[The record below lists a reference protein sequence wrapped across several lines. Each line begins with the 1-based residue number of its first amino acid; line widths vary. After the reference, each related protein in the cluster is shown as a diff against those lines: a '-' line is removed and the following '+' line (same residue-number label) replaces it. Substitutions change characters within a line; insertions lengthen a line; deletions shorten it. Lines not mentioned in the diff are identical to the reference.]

1 MLYELLP
8 AKSVSQER
16 LRIRIRQ
23 QYVAYLWEKERVPTQ
38 QQVDSHV
45 FLEEKAAEAYVLPV
59 EGKEA
64 QLIRH
69 YVWDL
74 GLSGKESDLL
84 RKLYQELGLD
94 VMALASQEKVKV
106 KYHIT
111 IRYRSVLTSIRTLEQ
126 NLEYAQNHDKFCR
139 YGGT

>member
-23 QYVAYLWEKERVPTQ
+23 QYVAYLWEKKRVPTQ
-38 QQVDSHV
+38 QQIDSHV
-45 FLEEKAAEAYVLPV
+45 FIEEKAAEAYVLPI

-74 GLSGKESDLL
+74 GLSGKELDLL
-84 RKLYQELGLD
+84 KKLYRELGLA
-94 VMALASQEKVKV
+94 VTALARQEKVKV
-106 KYHIT
+106 ST
-111 IRYRSVLTSIRTLEQ
+111 IHYRPAPLSTDLYTYGRTEFGIRTKQ
-126 NLEYAQNHDKFCR
+126 
-139 YGGT
+139 